1 MGHNFSVWPRAKAN
15 PEPAALQL
23 LYSLRREAASEE
35 TRVRQ
40 FDLLV
45 LGGGSGGLA
54 AAQRAAEYGARV
66 AVFEPERLGG
76 TCVNVGCVP
85 KKVMWNAAELKAA
98 LEHAP
103 YYGFEVKAGGHD
115 WPKLKRGRDAYVLR
129 LNGIYER
136 NLDKKGIVTVRAAA
150 TLAGPTELVT
160 TEGERFS
167 APHIVI
173 AVGGAPMKPALPGAE
188 LAITSNDFF
197 SLERLPRRIAIVGS
211 GYVAVELAGVLNS
224 LGSEVQLFIRHD
236 RVLRHFDALL
246 GEKLTLAM
254 RASGIDVVTGAVI
267 RALARPPGATALTL
281 DAADGRRFEG
291 FDEVL
296 FAIGRAPSTPG
307 LGLEK
312 VGVVCSSAGHVVV
325 DRYQNTSAPG
335 IYAVGDVTGHAE
347 LTPVAIAAGRRLAD
361 RVFGGMTER
370 HLNYDVLPTV
380 VFSHPPIG
388 TVGLSEEQARERH
401 PNEPI
406 KVYKSEFVSMFYALT
421 DVKPQTAMKLVCVG
435 ADERVVGCHVI
446 GLGAD
451 EMIQGF
457 AVAVTMGARKRDFD
471 DTIAIHPTSA
481 EELVTMR

>member
-1 MGHNFSVWPRAKAN
+1 V
-15 PEPAALQL
+15 Q
-23 LYSLRREAASEE
+23 
-35 TRVRQ
+35 Q

-54 AAQRAAEYGARV
+54 TAQRAAEHGARV
-66 AVFEPERLGG
+66 AIFEPARLGG

-98 LEHAP
+98 LGSAP
-103 YYGFEVKAGGHD
+103 YYGFDVKVGGHD

-150 TLAGPTELVT
+150 RLRGAGEIVDAN
-160 TEGERFS
+160 GEVYR
-167 APHIVI
+167 AQHITI
-173 AVGGAPMKPALPGAE
+173 ATGGRPRLPSVPGAE
-188 LAITSNDFF
+188 LGITSDGFF
-197 SLERLPRRIAIVGS
+197 ELEALPRRVAVVGS
-211 GYVAVELAGVLNS
+211 GYIAVELAGVLRS
-224 LGSEVQLFIRHD
+224 LGSEVALMIRHD
-236 RVLRHFDALL
+236 ALLRQFDSLL
-246 GEKLTLAM
+246 GEKLMAALT
-254 RASGIDVVTGAVI
+254 ASGIEVVTTMST
-267 RALARPPGATALTL
+267 TALRRTGKSLTL
-281 DAADGRRFEG
+281 EAADGRTFAG
-291 FDEVL
+291 FDTVL
-296 FAIGRAPSTPG
+296 WAIGRRPNVEDVG
-307 LGLEK
+307 LD
-312 VGVVCSSAGHVVV
+312 SV
-325 DRYQNTSAPG
+325 DVALDAEGFVDVDKYQNTSAPG
-335 IYAVGDVTGHAE
+335 IYAVGDVCGEPE

-361 RVFGGMTER
+361 RVFGGMKDR
-370 HLNYDVLPTV
+370 HLSYEVVPSV

-388 TVGLSEEQARERH
+388 TVGLSEEEARRRF

-406 KVYKSEFVSMFYALT
+406 KIYKSEFVSMFYALT
-421 DVKPQTAMKLVCVG
+421 DMKPQTAMKLVCVG

>member
-1 MGHNFSVWPRAKAN
+1 
-15 PEPAALQL
+15 
-23 LYSLRREAASEE
+23 
-35 TRVRQ
+35 VRQ

-54 AAQRAAEYGARV
+54 TAQRAAEYGARV
-66 AVFEPERLGG
+66 AIFEPARLGG

-103 YYGFEVKAGGHD
+103 YYGFEVRTGGHD
-115 WPKLKRGRDAYVLR
+115 WAKLKRGRDAYVER

-136 NLDKKGIVTVRAAA
+136 NLDKKGITTVRAAA
-150 TLAGPTELVT
+150 AFASEAEVVT
-160 TEGERFS
+160 TDGERFS

-173 AVGGAPMKPALPGAE
+173 ATGGAPIRPALPGAE
-188 LAITSNDFF
+188 LGITSNDFF
-197 SLERLPRRIAIVGS
+197 DLERPPRQIAIVGS
-211 GYVAVELAGVLNS
+211 GYVAVELAGVLKA
-224 LGSEVQLFIRHD
+224 LGSDVRLFIRHE
-236 RVLRHFDALL
+236 RVVRSFDSML
-246 GEKLTLAM
+246 GEKLTFAM
-254 RASGIDVVTGAVI
+254 RASGIDIETGVVTLAV
-267 RALARPPGATALTL
+267 ARPAGGTALTV
-281 DAADGRRFEG
+281 DAADGRLFRG
-291 FDEVL
+291 FDQVL
-296 FAIGRAPSTPG
+296 FAIGRSPLTPG

-312 VGVVCSSAGHVVV
+312 AGVICSSQGHVVV
-325 DRYQNTSAPG
+325 DQYQNTSAPG
-335 IYAVGDVTGHAE
+335 IYAVGDVTGQAE

-361 RVFGGMTER
+361 RVFGGMSER
-370 HLNYDVLPTV
+370 HLRYDVIPTV
-380 VFSHPPIG
+380 LFSHPPIG
-388 TVGLSEEQARERH
+388 TVGLSEERARERY

-406 KVYKSEFVSMFYALT
+406 KVYTSEFVSMFYALT
-421 DVKPQTAMKLVCVG
+421 DTKPKTAMKLVCVG